1 MVKQNS
7 IINFVQF
14 KMAKPKLDRKVLLQ
28 NSLSVFKKK
37 GYSATSMQ
45 DLAEANGLLKG
56 SMYHYVESKE
66 ALMFEVLTALKDY
79 YVNKVFAFTNDAN
92 NSPYERLCI
101 LADKAEE
108 IFTFEEGGD
117 FFVNIGL
124 ETLNTHPKF
133 LAVIHDFFHHWFQ
146 AMQKLYLEIGISSK
160 QAKIKAEAAVA
171 EIEGA
176 VMLMRLIKD
185 KHYLRQT
192 LERLKQNYRTFE
204 HENKSNNK
212 KIHITNPKI
221 QII

>member
-1 MVKQNS
+1 
-7 IINFVQF
+7 
-14 KMAKPKLDRKVLLQ
+14 MAKPKLDRKVLLQ

-37 GYSATSMQ
+37 GYNATSMQ

-66 ALMFEVLTALKDY
+66 ALMLEVLSALKDY
-79 YVNKVFAFTNDAN
+79 YINKVFSLTEDSNIP
-92 NSPYERLCI
+92 PYKRLCI

-124 ETLNTHPKF
+124 ETLNTNPKF
-133 LAVIHDFFHHWFQ
+133 LEVIHAFFQHWFQ
-146 AMQKLYLEIGISSK
+146 TMKKLYMEIGISSK

-176 VMLMRLIKD
+176 VMLMRLLKD
-185 KHYLRQT
+185 NHYLKQT
-192 LERLKQNYRTFE
+192 LERLKQNYLTFE
-204 HENKSNNK
+204 HENKSNHKNK
-212 KIHITNPKI
+212 HITNQKI